1 MNNYNKLL
9 NNLETLKLEKI
20 KENLDTYID
29 LINAKKKDIVDSL
42 YELTNLEIKLMEDKA
57 IYGCVR
63 TANFP
68 YEKGFDD
75 FDFSFQPTINKDE
88 LLDFKNLRFLEN
100 HENII
105 FVGSP
110 GVGKTHLAT
119 AIGMEA
125 AKNRQI
131 TYFVNCND
139 LIANLKK
146 AHLENRL
153 DDRLRLYAKY
163 KVLIIDE
170 VGFLP
175 IDTLGAN
182 LLFQLIN
189 KRYEKSTTIITTNM
203 SFEKWA
209 DIFGDAVLANAI
221 LDRLLHHSHIFII
234 NGKSYRT
241 KDILDLDVQN
251 SELSCT

>member
-1 MNNYNKLL
+1 MSNYNKLL
-9 NNLETLKLEKI
+9 NNLEKLKLNKFRNNIDE
-20 KENLDTYID
+20 YID
-29 LINAKKKDIVDSL
+29 MVNNKKKDFVEAL
-42 YELTNLEIKLMEDKA
+42 YDLTNYEIDYLDEMA

-68 YEKGFDD
+68 YQKTLEDY
-75 FDFSFQPTINKDE
+75 DFSFQPSINKDQI
-88 LLDFKNLRFLEN
+88 LDFKNLRFLEN
-100 HENII
+100 HENILFI
-105 FVGSP
+105 GSP

-131 TYFVNCND
+131 TYFINCND

-146 AHLENRL
+146 AYLENRL
-153 DDRLRLYAKY
+153 EDRLRLYSKY

-175 IDTLGAN
+175 IDKQGAN
-182 LLFQLIN
+182 MLFQLIN
-189 KRYEKSTTIITTNM
+189 KRYEKTTTIITTNQPF
-203 SFEKWA
+203 SKWSE
-209 DIFGDAVLANAI
+209 IFGDIVLANAI
-221 LDRLLHHSHIFII
+221 LDRLLHHSHVFVI

-241 KDILDLDVQN
+241 KDILELKEDL
-251 SELSCT
+251 SEQQVP

>member
-1 MNNYNKLL
+1 MNYYNRLL
-9 NNLETLKLEKI
+9 NNLETLKLHKI
-20 KENLDTYID
+20 KDNLDSYID
-29 LINAKKKDIVDSL
+29 LINNKKKDIVEAL
-42 YELTNLEIKLMEDKA
+42 YELTNFEIEYLNDMA

-68 YEKGFDD
+68 YQKTLDD
-75 FDFSFQPTINKDE
+75 YDFSFQPSINKDVIME
-88 LLDFKNLRFLEN
+88 FKNLRFLEK
-100 HENII
+100 HENIL

-131 TYFVNCND
+131 TYFINCND
-139 LIANLKK
+139 LISNLKK
-146 AHLENRL
+146 AYLENRL
-153 DDRLRLYAKY
+153 EDRLRLYSKY

-175 IDTLGAN
+175 IDKQGAN
-182 LLFQLIN
+182 MLFQLIN
-189 KRYEKSTTIITTNM
+189 KRYEKSTTIITTNQPF
-203 SFEKWA
+203 SKWA

-221 LDRLLHHSHIFII
+221 LDRLLHHSHVFNI

-241 KDILDLDVQN
+241 KDIL
-251 SELSCT
+251 ELNVELTEA

>member
-9 NNLETLKLEKI
+9 NNLSVLKLEKM
-20 KENLDTYID
+20 KGNLNNYID
-29 LINAKKKDIVDSL
+29 LINNKEKDIVDAL
-42 YELTNLEIKLMEDKA
+42 YELTNLEIDLMEQKA
-57 IYGCVR
+57 IQGCVR

-68 YEKGFDD
+68 YDKTFDD
-75 FDFSFQPTINKDE
+75 FDFSFQPSINKE
-88 LLDFKNLRFLEN
+88 KMLDFKNLRFLDE

-131 TYFVNCND
+131 TYFINCND
-139 LIANLKK
+139 LISNLKK

-153 DDRLRLYAKY
+153 EDRLRLYAKY

-189 KRYEKSTTIITTNM
+189 KRYEKSSTIITTNI
-203 SFEKWA
+203 SFDQWA
-209 DIFGDAVLANAI
+209 NTFGDSVLANAI
-221 LDRLLHHSHIFII
+221 LDRLLHHSHVFVI
-234 NGKSYRT
+234 NGNSYRT
-241 KDILDLDVQN
+241 KDIIDLDN
-251 SELSCT
+251 TDNSCT

>member
-9 NNLETLKLEKI
+9 NNLETLKLNKI
-20 KENLDTYID
+20 RDKIDEYID
-29 LINAKKKDIVDSL
+29 LINTKQKDVVQAL
-42 YELTNLEIKLMEDKA
+42 YELTNYEIDHLNEMA

-68 YEKGFDD
+68 YQKTLDD
-75 FDFSFQPTINKDE
+75 YDFSFQPSINKDVIME
-88 LLDFKNLRFLEN
+88 FKNLRFLEN
-100 HENII
+100 HENIL

-119 AIGMEA
+119 AIGMES

-131 TYFVNCND
+131 TYFINCND
-139 LIANLKK
+139 LISNLKK
-146 AHLENRL
+146 AYLENRL
-153 DDRLRLYAKY
+153 EDRLRLYSKY

-175 IDTLGAN
+175 IDKQGAN
-182 LLFQLIN
+182 MLFQLIN
-189 KRYEKSTTIITTNM
+189 KRYEKSTTIITTNQPF
-203 SFEKWA
+203 SKWGEV
-209 DIFGDAVLANAI
+209 FGDSVLANAI
-221 LDRLLHHSHIFII
+221 LDRLLHHSHVFTI

-241 KDILDLDVQN
+241 KDILEVEN
-251 SELSCT
+251 EAE

>member
-1 MNNYNKLL
+1 MSNYNKLL
-9 NNLETLKLEKI
+9 NNLEKLKLNKFRNNIDE
-20 KENLDTYID
+20 YID
-29 LINAKKKDIVDSL
+29 MVNNKKKDFVEAL
-42 YELTNLEIKLMEDKA
+42 YDLNSYEIDYLDEMA

-68 YEKGFDD
+68 YQKTLEDY
-75 FDFSFQPTINKDE
+75 DFSFQPSINKDQI
-88 LLDFKNLRFLEN
+88 LDFKNLRFLEN
-100 HENII
+100 KENII

-131 TYFVNCND
+131 TYFINCND
-139 LIANLKK
+139 LISNLKK

-153 DDRLRLYAKY
+153 DDRLRLYTKY

-175 IDTLGAN
+175 IYKLGAN

-189 KRYEKSTTIITTNM
+189 KRYEKSTTIITTNQPF
-203 SFEKWA
+203 SKWA
-209 DIFGDAVLANAI
+209 DTFGDAVLANAI
-221 LDRLLHHSHIFII
+221 LDRLLHHSYVFNI

-241 KDILDLDVQN
+241 KDVLEHENDDT
-251 SELSCT
+251 E

>member
-1 MNNYNKLL
+1 MSNYNKLL
-9 NNLETLKLEKI
+9 NNLEILKLNKI
-20 KENLDTYID
+20 RENLDSYID
-29 LINAKKKDIVDSL
+29 LINTKKKDIVDSL
-42 YELTNLEIKLMEDKA
+42 YELTNLEIEHLNDMA

-68 YEKGFDD
+68 YQKTLEDY
-75 FDFSFQPTINKDE
+75 DFSFQPSVNKDVVME
-88 LLDFKNLRFLEN
+88 FKNLRFLEK

-131 TYFVNCND
+131 TYFINCND
-139 LIANLKK
+139 LITNLKK
-146 AHLENRL
+146 AYLENRL
-153 DDRLRLYAKY
+153 DDRLRLYSKY

-175 IDTLGAN
+175 IDKQGAN
-182 LLFQLIN
+182 MLFQLIN
-189 KRYEKSTTIITTNM
+189 KRYEKSTTIITTNQPF
-203 SFEKWA
+203 SKWSE
-209 DIFGDAVLANAI
+209 IFGDVVLANAI
-221 LDRLLHHSHIFII
+221 LDRLLHHSYVFNI

-241 KDILDLDVQN
+241 KDILDLDL
-251 SELSCT
+251 SENQDI

>member
-1 MNNYNKLL
+1 MSNYNKLL
-9 NNLETLKLEKI
+9 NNLETLKLSKI
-20 KENLDTYID
+20 RENIDSYID
-29 LINAKKKDIVDSL
+29 MINNKQKDIVDAL
-42 YELTNLEIKLMEDKA
+42 YELTNYEIDRLNAMA

-68 YEKGFDD
+68 YEKTLDD
-75 FDFSFQPTINKDE
+75 YDFSYQPSLNKDVIME
-88 LLDFKNLRFLEN
+88 FKNLRFIDN

-105 FVGSP
+105 FLGSP

-131 TYFVNCND
+131 TYFINCND

-146 AHLENRL
+146 AFLQNRL
-153 DDRLRLYAKY
+153 DDRLRLYSKY

-175 IDTLGAN
+175 IDKQGAN
-182 LLFQLIN
+182 MLFQLIN
-189 KRYEKSTTIITTNM
+189 KRYEKSTTIITTNQP
-203 SFEKWA
+203 FGKWGE
-209 DIFGDAVLANAI
+209 IFGDPVIANAI
-221 LDRLLHHSHIFII
+221 LDRLLHHSHIFAI

-241 KDILDLDVQN
+241 KDILEVDNDAV
-251 SELSCT
+251 E